1 VAQVLDRPVPDTAS
15 DAAPAVPP
23 GVNVLSPRQLSFQR
37 RVILLMT
44 VLPFLGVGL
53 AVWATW
59 GWGLSALDL
68 TIFISTYLFTG
79 FGITVGFH
87 RLLTHRSFEP
97 KRWVRGLFAVAGS
110 MAVEGDVIKW
120 VADHRRHHAFSDQP
134 GDPHSPHL
142 VDEPG
147 MKGVLK
153 GLWHAHMGW
162 FFDDQMTDPERWAPD
177 LVKDP
182 MMRRISKLFTP
193 LTILSFVG
201 PALIGLAITQSLR
214 GAVTAFLWGSLARIF
229 LLHHVT
235 WSVNSIC
242 HYYGRRPYETT
253 DMSTNNWPLAVI
265 SFGESWHN
273 NHHAFPTSAI
283 HGINRGQIDPGGI
296 LIRFLAWCRL
306 IENVHQPSPKQLG
319 MKRTR

>member
-1 VAQVLDRPVPDTAS
+1 MAQVLDRPVPDTAS
-15 DAAPAVPP
+15 GTAPTVPP
-23 GVNVLSPRQLSFQR
+23 GVNVLGPRQLKFQR
-37 RVILLMT
+37 RVILFMT

-59 GWGLSALDL
+59 GWGLSLLDV

-97 KRWVRGLFAVAGS
+97 TRWVRGLFAVAGS
-110 MAVEGDVIKW
+110 MAVEGDVTKW

-177 LVKDP
+177 IVKDP

-201 PALIGLAITQSLR
+201 PALVGLAITQTLK
-214 GAVTAFLWGSLARIF
+214 GALTAFLWGSLARIF

-273 NHHAFPTSAI
+273 NHHAFPSSAF
-283 HGINRGQIDPGGI
+283 HGLKRLQFDPGRG
-296 LIRFLAWCRL
+296 LIRVLSRFGL

-319 MKRTR
+319 AKRTS